1 MITHD
6 KLGGRTVQLYIPF
19 DYMGKRV
26 ESITLSPLRL
36 GHVLRWNEG
45 HWKTMI
51 ELLVDMSGVEE
62 SLIRDIRYP
71 DADRVME
78 AFLSLLTPEIRGD
91 IEAGNVPQPRTNS
104 TEAEFA
110 AAMAAVA
117 PATNGGG
124 RPMQGPGAPLPV
136 DTNPGFDL
144 SDEP

>member
-26 ESITLSPLRL
+26 ESVTLSPLRL

-62 SLIRDIRYP
+62 SLIRDLRYP

-91 IEAGNVPQPRTNS
+91 IEAGNIPTQARVNPTD
-104 TEAEFA
+104 AEV
-110 AAMAAVA
+110 AAMAA
-117 PATNGGG
+117 ATNGSGG
-124 RPMQGPGAPLPV
+124 RPMQGPGVPLPV